1 MRAGHI
7 FSRIAAHLLDT
18 AEIEI
23 GKVERLFIRSTAT
36 KLDTY
41 WTHTDRFHNT
51 LSPYVVMKNMVHIAC
66 WMKSSPS
73 HGHMAD
79 ANWTSGV
86 VWIVLRIV
94 VVSRVTCVWSIISLT
109 LQNYCALTLNS
120 TFHWN
125 SIEKKKQEKCV
136 SFCAVSLI
144 SCSSCPCCN
153 KHAGLFI
160 IYSSP
165 WQSTLCPFSQFYS

>member
-51 LSPYVVMKNMVHIAC
+51 LSPLVVMKNMVHIAC
-66 WMKSSPS
+66 
-73 HGHMAD
+73 
-79 ANWTSGV
+79 
-86 VWIVLRIV
+86 
-94 VVSRVTCVWSIISLT
+94 
-109 LQNYCALTLNS
+109 
-120 TFHWN
+120 
-125 SIEKKKQEKCV
+125 
-136 SFCAVSLI
+136 
-144 SCSSCPCCN
+144 
-153 KHAGLFI
+153 
-160 IYSSP
+160 
-165 WQSTLCPFSQFYS
+165 